1 MSSLD
6 EAKRLL
12 AKSEDELLADL
23 GGDLFGRGA
32 TPPSVDVR
40 LKAARGWLKDN
51 TARIKGCVCTKR
63 IQNLVQAD
71 AGPVEICVALG
82 DLLLDQF
89 AGIAPLSLA
98 ALIVKTGVRSYCE
111 KLWDALALGAPD
123 ADA

>member
-12 AKSEDELLADL
+12 SKNEDELLADL
-23 GGDLFGRGA
+23 GSDLLGRGA
-32 TPPSVDVR
+32 TPPSIDVR

-51 TARIKGCVCTKR
+51 AARIKGIVCTKR
-63 IQNLVQAD
+63 VQKLVQED
-71 AGPVEICVALG
+71 AGPTEVCVALG

-98 ALIVKTGVRSYCE
+98 ALVVKIGVRSYCG
-111 KLWDALALGAPD
+111 KLWGAPD
-123 ADA
+123 AGT